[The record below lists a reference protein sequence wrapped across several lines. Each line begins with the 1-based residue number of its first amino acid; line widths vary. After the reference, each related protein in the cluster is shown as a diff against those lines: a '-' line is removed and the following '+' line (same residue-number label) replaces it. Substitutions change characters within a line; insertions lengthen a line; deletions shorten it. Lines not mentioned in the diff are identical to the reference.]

1 MAKKEE
7 KTKVVTE
14 MGSRSAEDRLAL
26 TQDAG
31 GSNPSSP
38 EAPDFSEIQEK
49 IKKGEIQIDFAPDL
63 EIERV
68 EIGGWLDKA
77 LELLGHPEAL
87 VTDWSTVWDFSPG
100 GDEDKEWYN
109 ELEEKFGFEVKK
121 SDHIWRLAERLKYEN
136 GG

>member
-1 MAKKEE
+1 
-7 KTKVVTE
+7 
-14 MGSRSAEDRLAL
+14 
-26 TQDAG
+26 
-31 GSNPSSP
+31 
-38 EAPDFSEIQEK
+38 
-49 IKKGEIQIDFAPDL
+49 
-63 EIERV
+63 
-68 EIGGWLDKA
+68 
-77 LELLGHPEAL
+77 L